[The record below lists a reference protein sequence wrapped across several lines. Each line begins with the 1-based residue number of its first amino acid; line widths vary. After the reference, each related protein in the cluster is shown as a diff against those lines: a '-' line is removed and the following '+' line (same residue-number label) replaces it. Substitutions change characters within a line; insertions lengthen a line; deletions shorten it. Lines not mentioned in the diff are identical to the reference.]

1 MSKSTFFTGQPIL
14 NQLLNLIDRGAVKT
28 LARTGKHDRYYRYF
42 DTYTHLV
49 TMLYCVLNKC
59 TSSRE
64 VVSGMKACCNKLKH
78 IGIKKAP
85 GRSTLCDANMKR
97 SFKIFEQL
105 YEQLYRRHKQL
116 LPDSRLRTDPKLFI
130 ADSSTITLF
139 QQILKAPSPGKA
151 SGKRKGGIKVHTLI
165 DAADDVPVKISFTAA
180 SANDMTF
187 LQEISLEEGSFIV
200 FDKGYVDYSQ
210 YERMSNE
217 GVCFVTRQKKDA
229 SYIVTGLNPVSPESK
244 KRGVIADRMII
255 LGTRTHRKKIK
266 LKSRQVTLFDTE
278 KGRTFEFLTNNFA
291 LSPEHIADLYKK
303 RWQIEIL
310 FKRIKQNFPLKY
322 FLGDNENAIK
332 IQIWCAF
339 IADLLIKLVQVQ
351 LKRKW
356 AFSNLSSI
364 IRLHLMSYI
373 SLFDFLNNPES
384 LSANALPT
392 SQLKIRGLEIGFK
405 T

>member
-28 LARTGKHDRYYRYF
+28 LSRAGQHDRYYRYF

-78 IGIKKAP
+78 AGISKAP

-97 SFKIFEQL
+97 SYKVFEQL

-116 LPDSRLRTDPKLFI
+116 LPDSRLRTDAKLFI

-139 QQILKAPSPGKA
+139 QQILKAPSPGKLN
-151 SGKRKGGIKVHTLI
+151 GKRKGGIKVHTLI

-187 LQEISLEEGSFIV
+187 LQQINLDAGSFIV

-210 YERMSNE
+210 YQRLDNE
-217 GVCFVTRQKKDA
+217 GVFFVTRQRKGA
-229 SYIVTGLNPVSPESK
+229 SSVEAGSNPVSNEDSSA
-244 KRGVIADRMII
+244 GVIADRVII
-255 LGTRTHRKKIK
+255 MARVHTASGLNLKAVK
-266 LKSRQVTLFDTE
+266 LLF
-278 KGRTFEFLTNNFA
+278 
-291 LSPEHIADLYKK
+291 
-303 RWQIEIL
+303 
-310 FKRIKQNFPLKY
+310 
-322 FLGDNENAIK
+322 
-332 IQIWCAF
+332 
-339 IADLLIKLVQVQ
+339 LIK
-351 LKRKW
+351 KK
-356 AFSNLSSI
+356 AGHSI
-364 IRLHLMSYI
+364 
-373 SLFDFLNNPES
+373 F
-384 LSANALPT
+384 
-392 SQLKIRGLEIGFK
+392 
-405 T
+405 

>member
-14 NQLLNLIDRGAVKT
+14 NQLLNLIDRGSVRT
-28 LARTGKHDRYYRYF
+28 LSRAGQHDRYYRYF

-49 TMLYCVLNKC
+49 TMLYCVLNRC

-64 VVSGMKACCNKLKH
+64 VVSGMKACCHKLKH
-78 IGIKKAP
+78 TGISKAP

-97 SFKIFEQL
+97 SYTVFEQL

-116 LPDSRLRTDPKLFI
+116 LPDSRSRTDAKLFI

-139 QQILKAPSPGKA
+139 QQILKAPSPGKLN
-151 SGKRKGGIKVHTLI
+151 GKRKGGIKVHTLI
-165 DAADDVPVKISFTAA
+165 NAADDVPVKISFTAA
-180 SANDMTF
+180 SANDVTF
-187 LQEISLEEGSFIV
+187 LKEFSLEAGSFIV

-217 GVCFVTRQKKDA
+217 GVFFVTRQKKDA
-229 SYIVTGLNPVSPESK
+229 RYVVTGSNPVGPEDVRS
-244 KRGVIADRMII
+244 GVIADRMII
-255 LGTRTHRKKIK
+255 LGTRTHRNGVK
-266 LKSRQVTLFDTE
+266 LKSRQVTFFDKE
-278 KGRTFEFLTNNFA
+278 KGRTFEFLTNNFS
-291 LSPEHIADLYKK
+291 LSAAQIADLYKK

-339 IADLLIKLVQVQ
+339 IADLLIKLIQIQ

-373 SLFDFLNNPES
+373 NLFDFLNDPEK
-384 LSANALPT
+384 LSVDT
-392 SQLKIRGLEIGFK
+392 SPGNQLKIRGLELGF
-405 T
+405 TT